1 MPGQRTQSPKLT
13 EGHAEFGEELLVHHA
28 VVIRR
33 RLQERAACHGREAF
47 EGEVVG
53 GQQRNLVVPRPGDE
67 LLGLFYS

>member
-1 MPGQRTQSPKLT
+1 
-13 EGHAEFGEELLVHHA
+13 LLVHHA

-67 LLGLFYS
+67 LLGLFYA